1 MTGLI
6 SGDGKAAIDEV
17 GSPRFLLLTA
27 ACWNGIAMGAMDIA
41 RHHVTTK
48 EHADV
53 GMRIADYPTIQVSE
67 RINVPSTPQFFF
79 FFPTK
84 TKSPCLTNDKFEK
97 INFASILVFLFFS
110 EFSKIPKLS
119 SFMVG
124 KMGRVGL

>member
-1 MTGLI
+1 MPLTGLI

-67 RINVPSTPQFFF
+67 RINVPLTP
-79 FFPTK
+79 
-84 TKSPCLTNDKFEK
+84 N
-97 INFASILVFLFFS
+97 FFS
-110 EFSKIPKLS
+110 FFRQKLNLLVLLMTNSKKLIS
-119 SFMVG
+119 RLF
-124 KMGRVGL
+124 